1 MTGSITVHVYVWYI
15 LKLSL
20 DEISRCKE
28 ESDNYCSSKSNLKLN
43 DKMRKLSRISVIYN
57 YLILFASCGVFCA
70 IIVSVINRIEKI
82 DNRMRLNSK
91 KILSLYFLIFILVK
105 SVLILHLLIGSM
117 FMPKVDLGSKFPSQ
131 SISRYKCNATF
142 NLHTFSDIFYQN
154 ECHFIL

>member
-28 ESDNYCSSKSNLKLN
+28 ESDDYCSSKSNLKLN

-82 DNRMRLNSK
+82 DNKMRLNSENIIPLFLNFYSSQISPYSTLADWVNVHAQSGLRIK
-91 KILSLYFLIFILVK
+91 VPKPIYFQV
-105 SVLILHLLIGSM
+105 
-117 FMPKVDLGSKFPSQ
+117 
-131 SISRYKCNATF
+131 
-142 NLHTFSDIFYQN
+142 
-154 ECHFIL
+154 